1 MMKKAAIIIASGFEE
16 GEALTIA
23 NIIKRAHLQCDLV
36 GFEQEV
42 KGGHEIIVRC
52 DHILNET
59 LLDYD
64 MVILPGGR
72 PGGQNLLEN
81 QDVISLVQYFNEH
94 HQYIAAMCSGTVVL
108 EKANVIK
115 GKKVTGY
122 TGYQDKLVSG
132 DFVNE
137 VAVFDQNIVTSQGP
151 ATPYPFAFKILE
163 VFGKDVTEMKERLM
177 YNFAGGK

>member
-1 MMKKAAIIIASGFEE
+1 MGRIAVLMAEGYEE
-16 GEALTIA
+16 GETLTIVDLLRRGGLECHTFSF
-23 NIIKRAHLQCDLV
+23 NDEIK
-36 GFEQEV
+36 
-42 KGGHEIIVRC
+42 
-52 DHILNET
+52 N
-59 LLDYD
+59 YD
-64 MVILPGGR
+64 MLVLPGGR

-177 YNFAGGK
+177 YNFAGGR